1 MQISNWAILT
11 SANNK
16 MQKVLCIIFQKE
28 IQYQLTCSYCCK
40 PHKDR
45 ELSSVIAFSLQLVLI
60 MFEWYRENKSTFE
73 VFTQNEILTRIKIL
87 IASNA
92 IEISETKKALEKII
106 NKRKSCDNCWVNISS
121 FDNRV
126 IDLQEIRGWK

>member
-11 SANNK
+11 SANFK
-16 MQKVLCIIFQKE
+16 MQKVLCIILQKE

-60 MFEWYRENKSTFE
+60 MFEWYHENKSAFE
-73 VFTQNEILTRIKIL
+73 VFLKMRYLQELKFSSL
-87 IASNA
+87 WIAQLKYF
-92 IEISETKKALEKII
+92 ETKKKLL
-106 NKRKSCDNCWVNISS
+106 RK
-121 FDNRV
+121 
-126 IDLQEIRGWK
+126 